1 MNKAALKKSIDAIA
15 ANDQEVKKALREIG
29 YPQPR
34 NRPAGFETLV
44 NIIVSQQLSVSAAH
58 AIMQR
63 VRNSL
68 PEMSAQAT
76 SRIHKK
82 TLRNAGLSERKVD
95 YVKNL
100 AKQINTGKL
109 DLEKLQ
115 NTEDKDAIET
125 ITQLHG
131 FGIWSAEIYLMFS
144 LDRRDIFPAGDLA
157 LQLAL
162 QKLKNLSDK
171 PTPKAAKALTA
182 HWTPCRSAGS
192 LFLWHYYKGAPT

>member
-15 ANDQEVKKALREIG
+15 ANDNEVKKALKDIG

-44 NIIVSQQLSVSAAH
+44 NIIVSQQLSVSAAN

-63 VRNSL
+63 VRDCFS
-68 PEMSAQAT
+68 EMTAQAVI
-76 SRIHKK
+76 RVHKK

-95 YVKNL
+95 YVKHL
-100 AKQINTGKL
+100 AKQIKSGKL
-109 DLEKLQ
+109 DLQQLQ
-115 NTEDKDAIET
+115 YIDDKDAIEV

-131 FGIWSAEIYLMFS
+131 FGVWSAEIYLMFS

-162 QKLKNLSDK
+162 QKLKQLPTK
-171 PTPKAAKALTA
+171 PTPKAAEKLIN
-182 HWTPCRSAGS
+182 HWSPYRSAGS
-192 LFLWHYYKGAPT
+192 LFLWHYYQGAPT